1 MDSFIALLAGDT
13 ASSCLKKLHVPTWE
27 DLMRGFIAIVQG
39 RVAKK
44 IKVCVGSPGGAGG
57 KEPACQCR

>member
-39 RVAKK
+39 RVL
-44 IKVCVGSPGGAGG
+44 
-57 KEPACQCR
+57 